1 MCEDNGMILGMTA
14 VVVVLIVV
22 SIVAALAARFFE
34 WLSRPTPISMD
45 SIERK
50 RITRRRGDA

>member
-22 SIVAALAARFFE
+22 SIVAAVAASFFE

-45 SIERK
+45 SIECK